1 MRKYLAAAL
10 LGLLFVSAAGCA
22 GTKEAGEQPAETE
35 NGTGNEAEETE
46 ASGGLKAPEG
56 ELSEEGRSAYH
67 SVLLDVYFNH
77 LFPNDRDYGFLE
89 GADVSENE
97 FAVCDVDQDGAA
109 ELLISYTTTDEAG
122 KTALIYDFEAALDMV
137 REEFSGY
144 PPLTFYDNGY
154 VALKEDG
161 SQEAEEDG
169 GVQGSVL
176 YRYDAEGDTYIRITE
191 EEEAAS
197 ALEDAQ
203 ELAIPWQKLTE
214 ENIDHVK

>member
-22 GTKEAGEQPAETE
+22 DTKDAGEQPVETE
-35 NGTGNEAEETE
+35 NGTGAGAEEAE

-77 LFPNDRDYGFLE
+77 LFPNDRVYGFLE

-97 FAVCDVDQDGAA
+97 FAICDVDQDGAA

-122 KTALIYDFEAALDMV
+122 KAALIYDFEDALGMV
-137 REEFSGY
+137 REEFFAY
-144 PPLTFYDNGY
+144 PALTFYDNGY
-154 VALKEDG
+154 VALKEG
-161 SQEAEEDG
+161 RSQEAEEDSS
-169 GVQGSVL
+169 VQDSMF
-176 YRYDAEGDTYIRITE
+176 YRYDAESDTYISIIE
-191 EEEAAS
+191 KEEAAS

-203 ELAIPWQKLTE
+203 ELMIPWQKLTE
-214 ENIDHVK
+214 ENIDRVK

>member
-1 MRKYLAAAL
+1 MRKYLATAL

-35 NGTGNEAEETE
+35 NGTGNETEEAE

-197 ALEDAQ
+197 ALEGAQ

>member
-22 GTKEAGEQPAETE
+22 GTKDAGEQPAETE
-35 NGTGNEAEETE
+35 NGTGNETEEAE

-97 FAVCDVDQDGAA
+97 FAVCDVDQDGVA

-144 PPLTFYDNGY
+144 PPLVFYDNGY
-154 VALKEDG
+154 VALKEDR
-161 SQEAEEDG
+161 SREAAEDG

-176 YRYDAEGDTYIRITE
+176 YRYDAEGDSYIRITE

>member
-22 GTKEAGEQPAETE
+22 GTKDAGEQPAETE

-77 LFPNDRDYGFLE
+77 LFPNDRDYGFLG

-197 ALEDAQ
+197 ALEGAQ

>member
-22 GTKEAGEQPAETE
+22 GTKEAGAQPAATG
-35 NGTGNEAEETE
+35 NGPGNEAEEGG

-214 ENIDHVK
+214 ENIDRVK

>member
-22 GTKEAGEQPAETE
+22 GTKDAGEQPAETE
-35 NGTGNEAEETE
+35 NGTENEAEEE
-46 ASGGLKAPEG
+46 DASGGLKAPEG

-77 LFPNDRDYGFLE
+77 LFPNGRDYGFLE

-109 ELLISYTTTDEAG
+109 ELLIFYTTTDEAG

-144 PPLTFYDNGY
+144 PPLVFYDNGY
-154 VALKEDG
+154 VALKKDG

-214 ENIDHVK
+214 ENIDRVK

>member
-22 GTKEAGEQPAETE
+22 GTKDAGEQPAETE
-35 NGTGNEAEETE
+35 NGTGNETEEAE

-77 LFPNDRDYGFLE
+77 LFPNDRDYGFLG

-144 PPLTFYDNGY
+144 PPLVFYDNGY
-154 VALKEDG
+154 VD
-161 SQEAEEDG
+161 
-169 GVQGSVL
+169 
-176 YRYDAEGDTYIRITE
+176 DAEGDTYIRITE

-197 ALEDAQ
+197 ALEGAQ

-214 ENIDHVK
+214 ENIDRVK

>member
-22 GTKEAGEQPAETE
+22 GTKDAGEQPAETE
-35 NGTGNEAEETE
+35 NGTGNETEGAE

-89 GADVSENE
+89 GADVSGNE

-144 PPLTFYDNGY
+144 PPLVFYDNGY
-154 VALKEDG
+154 VVLKEDR

>member
-22 GTKEAGEQPAETE
+22 GTKDAGEQPAETE
-35 NGTGNEAEETE
+35 NGTGNETEEAE

-144 PPLTFYDNGY
+144 PPLVFYDNGY

-161 SQEAEEDG
+161 SQEAAEDG

-191 EEEAAS
+191 EEEVAS

-214 ENIDHVK
+214 ENIDRVK

>member
-35 NGTGNEAEETE
+35 NGAGNEAEEE
-46 ASGGLKAPEG
+46 DASGGLKAPEG

-144 PPLTFYDNGY
+144 PPLVFYDNGY
-154 VALKEDG
+154 VVLKEDR
-161 SQEAEEDG
+161 SQEAAEDG

-197 ALEDAQ
+197 ALEGAQ

>member
-35 NGTGNEAEETE
+35 NGTGNEAEEE
-46 ASGGLKAPEG
+46 DASGGLKTPEG

-67 SVLLDVYFNH
+67 SVLLGVYFNH

-144 PPLTFYDNGY
+144 PPLVFYDNGY
-154 VALKEDG
+154 VVLKEDR

-197 ALEDAQ
+197 ALEGAQ

>member
-1 MRKYLAAAL
+1 M
-10 LGLLFVSAAGCA
+10 
-22 GTKEAGEQPAETE
+22 
-35 NGTGNEAEETE
+35 
-46 ASGGLKAPEG
+46 
-56 ELSEEGRSAYH
+56 
-67 SVLLDVYFNH
+67 
-77 LFPNDRDYGFLE
+77 
-89 GADVSENE
+89 SENE

-154 VALKEDG
+154 VALKEDR
-161 SQEAEEDG
+161 SREAAEDD

-176 YRYDAEGDTYIRITE
+176 YRYVAEGDSYIRITE

-197 ALEDAQ
+197 ALEGAQ

>member
-22 GTKEAGEQPAETE
+22 GTKDAGEQPAETE
-35 NGTGNEAEETE
+35 NGTENEAEEE
-46 ASGGLKAPEG
+46 DASGGLKASEG

-122 KTALIYDFEAALDMV
+122 KAALIYDFESALDMV

-144 PPLTFYDNGY
+144 PPLTSMI
-154 VALKEDG
+154 VTALLG
-161 SQEAEEDG
+161 SSSKTRSARFPSATPSSRSTRSLFIRSMTTS
-169 GVQGSVL
+169 VSGSPMRQL
-176 YRYDAEGDTYIRITE
+176 YSMTIGSPFTLI
-191 EEEAAS
+191 S
-197 ALEDAQ
+197 PKKMKPL
-203 ELAIPWQKLTE
+203 
-214 ENIDHVK
+214 

>member
-22 GTKEAGEQPAETE
+22 GTKEAGEQPAKTE
-35 NGTGNEAEETE
+35 NGTGNEAEEE
-46 ASGGLKAPEG
+46 GASGGLKAPEG

-197 ALEDAQ
+197 ALEGAQ

-214 ENIDHVK
+214 ENIDRVK